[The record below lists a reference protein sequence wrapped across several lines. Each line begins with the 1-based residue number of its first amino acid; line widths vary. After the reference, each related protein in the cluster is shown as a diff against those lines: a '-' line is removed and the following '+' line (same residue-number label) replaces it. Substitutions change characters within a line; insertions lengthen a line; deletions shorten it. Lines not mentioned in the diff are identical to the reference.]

1 MKRIISLL
9 LCIIMM
15 LSLFPLQAFAAD
27 SALQIQPGAND
38 DLTDSGID
46 YSAYP
51 GVANYGLVTNG
62 VGDRRYDETE
72 NNDTIQRAKR
82 IYNDYTVSGTLSRY
96 DRQDNFKFT
105 LSTTSTVTIVA
116 VARYRTFK
124 MGVFKSASN
133 CIGADTT
140 GTRQGST
147 YAYGLTGTLS
157 KGTYYLSLQDSSYN
171 DYMFYIQIQPLRAPT
186 VRTSNRASDGK
197 IVLSWSKVPAASKYY
212 VYYSTS
218 RSGSYKLVGST
229 KSTSVAISGVPVGK
243 TLFFKVRAYGGGKYS
258 SYSNIVSRVA
268 DLARPS
274 VSISLRSGDPRLS
287 WYRISGT
294 YKYEI
299 YRATSSGGTYRRI
312 ATTTGTSFIDRTAV
326 AGRTYYYIVRAVH
339 RNSSANS
346 AYSAIRYIRAR

>member
-27 SALQIQPGAND
+27 SALQIQPGKND
-38 DLTDSGID
+38 KLTDSGID
-46 YSAYP
+46 YNAYP
-51 GVANYGLVTNG
+51 GIANYGLVTNG
-62 VGDRRYDETE
+62 VGDRLYNETE
-72 NNDTIQRAKR
+72 NNNTIQRAKR
-82 IYNDYTVSGTLSRY
+82 IYNDYTVKGTLSSR

-140 GTRQGST
+140 GTRNGST

-171 DYMFYIQIQPLRAPT
+171 DYMFYIQITPLRAPT
-186 VRTSNRASDGK
+186 VRTTNRASDGK
-197 IVLSWSKVPAASKYY
+197 VILTWNKVASSARYY

-218 RSGSYKLVGST
+218 RSGSYKSLGYT
-229 KSTSVAISGVPVGK
+229 TGNSVAVNGLTPGR
-243 TLFFKVRAYGGGKYS
+243 TYYFKVRAYTGGSYTG
-258 SYSNIVSRVA
+258 YSNIVGNMA
-268 DLARPS
+268 DLARPN
-274 VSISLRSGDPRLS
+274 VSISLRYGDPRLS

-294 YKYEI
+294 YRYDV
-299 YRATSSGGTYRRI
+299 YRATSASGTYRRI
-312 ATTTGTSFIDRTAV
+312 GYTTGTSFTDTSAV